1 MVRQAMSTWERSS
14 EPEVEVYHPN
24 RSDPAVRATR
34 AAVVALLLASIVLMV
49 VITIGGWSA
58 LAGMK
63 VVDIL
68 YILVYGLLVAQAVRW
83 SRGSL
88 PVSAALA
95 IILAIL
101 ALVATPT
108 WFNRDATGFTS
119 PALSEST
126 IGLLCAV
133 LIPVQLLLIGFATR
147 GFQQGWNVEEERPL
161 RRDGREFVDPRARP
175 A

>member
-24 RSDPAVRATR
+24 RSDPAILATR
-34 AAVVALLLASIVLMV
+34 AAVVALLLASIVLML
-49 VITIGGWSA
+49 VITVGGWDA

-68 YILVYGLLVAQAVRW
+68 YMLVYLLLVGQAVRW

-88 PVSAALA
+88 PVCAALA

-101 ALVATPT
+101 AAVAAPT
-108 WFNRDATGFTS
+108 WFNRDAPGFSST
-119 PALSEST
+119 ALSAST
-126 IGLLCAV
+126 LGILCLI
-133 LIPVQLLLIGFATR
+133 LIPVQILLIAFATR

-161 RRDGREFVDPRARP
+161 RRDGRDFVDPRPRP